1 METHPY
7 TCNTCQVAFRS
18 SEAQRGHMRSDWH
31 RYNLKRRVATL
42 PPISSEVF
50 TDKVLNAQAA
60 NSAAAAKATYEKS
73 CAACQKTYYSENAFQ
88 NHIGSQKHRQR
99 EAMLRRE
106 GGKDETAS
114 VMSGTF
120 SMGDPINERSE
131 AGEGDVEPGE
141 QEFSEIISG
150 IKGAKIDAHDP
161 LPIRPRRPSH
171 TVEKESAS
179 SSGVEKDGEGPE
191 ISLAQC
197 FFCNYKSPNV
207 KLNVLHMGKFHGMF
221 IPEQEYLTD
230 GEGLLE
236 YLQAKIY
243 KNSECL
249 YCHKLKATPEAVQTH
264 MRDKGHC
271 MIAFETEDEQI
282 EIGQFYDFTSTY
294 SDDEEEVEGEGE
306 EGGKEV
312 QDDGWE
318 TDTSVSSLDSAEIG
332 AEPIDDRSHQ
342 YSKLSRHP
350 HHSNTDPRKHRNI
363 DGFHS
368 HAHTHGHA
376 AFVHDGELHLPT
388 GRTAGHRSNAKYFR
402 QNLHNYPTEEERL
415 TRQRMIEEAGP
426 DAEEEGDDQ
435 ANGTNKNRALT
446 SRANGGLGMIGASD
460 SQRKEVRGAEVRERR
475 RADRSRRQYEWKL
488 NKGANSQK
496 HFRDPLLQ

>member
-1 METHPY
+1 MDTHPY

-18 SEAQRGHMRSDWH
+18 SDAQRGHMRSDWH

-50 TDKVLNAQAA
+50 TDKVLNAQAS
-60 NSAAAAKATYEKS
+60 NSAAAAKATFEKS
-73 CAACQKTYYSENAFQ
+73 CVACQKTYYSENAFQ

-99 EAMLRRE
+99 EAAWRKD

-114 VMSGTF
+114 IMSGTF
-120 SMGDPINERSE
+120 SMGEPINGPS
-131 AGEGDVEPGE
+131 ADAAQDDAEPGE
-141 QEFSEIISG
+141 QEFSDIISG
-150 IKGAKIDAHDP
+150 IKGTKIDAHDP

-171 TVEKESAS
+171 GTEKEPVDST
-179 SSGVEKDGEGPE
+179 GEGKNEDEVE
-191 ISLAQC
+191 IPLTQC
-197 FFCNYKSPNV
+197 LFCNYNSPNI

-221 IPEQEYLTD
+221 VPEQEYLTD

-264 MRDKGHC
+264 MKDKGHC

-294 SDDEEEVEGEGE
+294 SDDEDEDDEEKGAQG
-306 EGGKEV
+306 
-312 QDDGWE
+312 DGWE
-318 TDTSVSSLDSAEIG
+318 TDTSVSSLDSDEIG

-342 YSKLSRHP
+342 YSKLSRHG
-350 HHSNTDPRKHRNI
+350 HHSNTDPRRHRNA

-368 HAHTHGHA
+368 HAHSHGHA

-388 GRTAGHRSNAKYFR
+388 GRTAGHRSMAKYFR
-402 QNLHNYPTEEERL
+402 QNLHNYPTPEERL
-415 TRQRMIEEAGP
+415 TRQRMIEEAGSNAEGETGEQAG
-426 DAEEEGDDQ
+426 DA
-435 ANGTNKNRALT
+435 NKNRALM
-446 SRANGGLGMIGASD
+446 SRANGGMGMIGASD
-460 SQRKEVRGAEVRERR
+460 SQKKEVRGAEVRERR
-475 RADRSRRQYEWKL
+475 RAERSQRLYEWRV
-488 NKGANSQK
+488 NKGGNSQK

>member
-1 METHPY
+1 MDTHPY

-18 SEAQRGHMRSDWH
+18 SDAQRGHMRSDWH

-50 TDKVLNAQAA
+50 TDKVLNAQAS
-60 NSAAAAKATYEKS
+60 NSAAAAKATFEKS
-73 CAACQKTYYSENAFQ
+73 CVACQKTYYSENAFQ
-88 NHIGSQKHRQR
+88 NHIGSQKHKQR
-99 EAMLRRE
+99 EAALRKE
-106 GGKDETAS
+106 GAS

-120 SMGDPINERSE
+120 SMGEPINGSP
-131 AGEGDVEPGE
+131 ADVAQDDAEPGE
-141 QEFSEIISG
+141 QEFSDIING
-150 IKGAKIDAHDP
+150 IKGTKIDAHDP

-171 TVEKESAS
+171 GVEKEKEEAT
-179 SSGVEKDGEGPE
+179 GEEKDEAEAKIP
-191 ISLAQC
+191 LTQC
-197 FFCNYKSPNV
+197 LFCNYNSPNI

-221 IPEQEYLTD
+221 VPEQEYLVD

-243 KNSECL
+243 KNNECL
-249 YCHKLKATPEAVQTH
+249 YCHKLRTTPEAVQTH
-264 MRDKGHC
+264 MKDKGHC

-294 SDDEEEVEGEGE
+294 SDDEEEDDE
-306 EGGKEV
+306 ENDARG
-312 QDDGWE
+312 DGWE
-318 TDTSVSSLDSAEIG
+318 TDSSVSSLDSDEIG

-342 YSKLSRHP
+342 YSKLSKHA
-350 HHSNTDPRKHRNI
+350 HHSNTEARRHRNA

-368 HAHTHGHA
+368 HAHSHGHA

-388 GRTAGHRSNAKYFR
+388 GRTAGHRSMAKYFR
-402 QNLHNYPTEEERL
+402 QNLHNYPTPEERL

-426 DAEEEGDDQ
+426 DAEGEADGQ
-435 ANGTNKNRALT
+435 ADGANKNRALM
-446 SRANGGLGMIGASD
+446 SRANGGMGMIGASD
-460 SQRKEVRGAEVRERR
+460 SQKKEVRGAEVRERR
-475 RADRSRRQYEWKL
+475 RAERSQRLYEWRV
-488 NKGANSQK
+488 NKGGNSQK

>member
-18 SEAQRGHMRSDWH
+18 SDAQRGHMRSDWH

-50 TDKVLNAQAA
+50 TDKVLNAQAS
-60 NSAAAAKATYEKS
+60 NSAAAAKATFEKS

-99 EAMLRRE
+99 EAMLRKDE
-106 GGKDETAS
+106 GKDETAS

-120 SMGDPINERSE
+120 SMGDPINEPTAVAGDGE
-131 AGEGDVEPGE
+131 AEPGE
-141 QEFSEIISG
+141 QEFSDIING
-150 IKGAKIDAHDP
+150 IKGTKVDTHDP

-171 TVEKESAS
+171 PAEKEQGEPTLAN
-179 SSGVEKDGEGPE
+179 KDGSDVKIP
-191 ISLAQC
+191 LTQC
-197 FFCNYKSPNV
+197 FFCNYISPNI
-207 KLNVLHMGKFHGMF
+207 KLNALHMGKFHGMF
-221 IPEQEYLTD
+221 VPEQEYLTD
-230 GEGLLE
+230 GKGLLE

-271 MIAFETEDEQI
+271 MIAFETEEEQI

-294 SDDEEEVEGEGE
+294 SDDEEGVEEEGEGKNLQE
-306 EGGKEV
+306 
-312 QDDGWE
+312 DGWE
-318 TDTSVSSLDSAEIG
+318 TDTSVSSLDSDEIG

-342 YSKLSRHP
+342 YSKLSKHS
-350 HHSNTDPRKHRNI
+350 HHSNTDPRRHRNI

-368 HAHTHGHA
+368 HAHVHGHA

-388 GRTAGHRSNAKYFR
+388 GRTAGHRSMAKYFR
-402 QNLHNYPTEEERL
+402 QNLHNYPTPEERL
-415 TRQRMIEEAGP
+415 TQQRMIEDAGP
-426 DAEEEGDDQ
+426 DAEDG
-435 ANGTNKNRALT
+435 ANGQTSNANKNRALM
-446 SRANGGLGMIGASD
+446 SRANGGLGMIGASE
-460 SQRKEVRGAEVRERR
+460 SQKKEVRGAEVRERR
-475 RADRSRRQYEWKL
+475 RADRSQRQYEWKI
-488 NKGANSQK
+488 NKGGNSQK

>member
-50 TDKVLNAQAA
+50 TDKVLNAQAS

-73 CAACQKTYYSENAFQ
+73 CSACQKTYYSENAFQ

-106 GGKDETAS
+106 GGKGETAS

-131 AGEGDVEPGE
+131 TGENDVEPGE

-150 IKGAKIDAHDP
+150 IKGTKIDSHDP
-161 LPIRPRRPSH
+161 LPVRPRRPSH
-171 TVEKESAS
+171 TTETEPASAERI
-179 SSGVEKDGEGPE
+179 EKDGEKTE

-197 FFCNYKSPNV
+197 FFCNYKSPNI

-294 SDDEEEVEGEGE
+294 SDDEEMEGE
-306 EGGKEV
+306 E
-312 QDDGWE
+312 
-318 TDTSVSSLDSAEIG
+318 
-332 AEPIDDRSHQ
+332 R
-342 YSKLSRHP
+342 
-350 HHSNTDPRKHRNI
+350 

-368 HAHTHGHA
+368 HAHSHGHA

-402 QNLHNYPTEEERL
+402 QNLHNYPTPEERL
-415 TRQRMIEEAGP
+415 TRQR
-426 DAEEEGDDQ
+426 
-435 ANGTNKNRALT
+435 
-446 SRANGGLGMIGASD
+446 LGMIGAS
-460 SQRKEVRGAEVRERR
+460 E
-475 RADRSRRQYEWKL
+475 
-488 NKGANSQK
+488 SQK
-496 HFRDPLLQ
+496 KESVELSTNGKSIKEQTVRNISGIPFSSDHPGYFHVGYRMIYVMGYTVLLR